1 MSYAQEQATIRKLF
15 LKDWDSNT
23 TPVKFSGEPGL
34 TKGNDSIPDEKGLE
48 EWVRVTINTS
58 GASQRDLAGP
68 ESRVRYLGVV
78 TINVFVKSATG
89 APKRARQLMDLIDP
103 KFSRIQVEG
112 ITFQTPLPGISG
124 ETEGFYQ
131 MTLQMPFYRDSI

>member
-15 LKDWDSNT
+15 LKDWDSVT
-23 TPVKFSGEPGL
+23 TPVMFSGDPGL
-34 TKGNDSIPDEKGLE
+34 TKGTERLNDETGLDEF
-48 EWVRVTINTS
+48 VRVTINTS

-78 TINVFVKSATG
+78 TVNVFVKSATG
-89 APKRARQLMDLIDP
+89 APKRARELLDLIDP
-103 KFSRIQVEG
+103 KFSRVQVEG
-112 ITFQTPLPGISG
+112 ITFQTPLPGSVG
-124 ETEGFYQ
+124 QTEGFYQ